1 MPAAAVLE
9 DDNLLSKILL
19 RLPPHPSSLPR
30 ASAVCKH
37 WRSLASDPAFSR
49 RFRRHHRRNPPL
61 LGWFVKD
68 GNQFRFESTLDAPNR
83 VPEARFPCPIDAGDM
98 RFRSLGCRHGFLLM
112 LHASQGTLQL
122 LVWDPVNGHEH
133 PLAIPP
139 EFKNAVVNGAVLRT
153 ALGDIQNFQ
162 VVLVSIHLQ
171 QRVVARVYSS
181 QTGIWGNLISTPL
194 PPNGSNRYPALIDSS
209 KPAVLVGDFLYILLR
224 GKSSS
229 IIEFDVDMQSL
240 AVIPLPLGLDR
251 SFSHR
256 YSVMRA
262 EGGGTGLLF
271 ISESDCRAQLWKRMT
286 DCDGVASW
294 VLGRTIALDN
304 LLSLDLQNHWG
315 ITIQGFAEENN
326 VVFLWACGNVFKIQ
340 LDSLQFKKYHAFS
353 SCWYPFE
360 CVYAAG
366 I

>member
-162 VVLVSIHLQ
+162 VVL
-171 QRVVARVYSS
+171 
-181 QTGIWGNLISTPL
+181 
-194 PPNGSNRYPALIDSS
+194 
-209 KPAVLVGDFLYILLR
+209 
-224 GKSSS
+224 
-229 IIEFDVDMQSL
+229 SL